1 MPLPVEIVVVPCM
14 LPGTKVVTGEPGVT
28 VTTSIGLPV
37 GGVLNPVPGTDP
49 VTVVR
54 E

>member
-1 MPLPVEIVVVPCM
+1 MPCI

-28 VTTSIGLPV
+28 AGPGPGVTVTTSTGSPV
-37 GGVLNPVPGTDP
+37 DGVLNIVPGTDP